1 VAVTADLATFKRW
14 VGAVGA
20 ADDDNLR
27 MALDQAASSVAFVV
41 YPQYLTE
48 DEVQGAIVDQANRW
62 YQRRRSP
69 EGVAGFSEFGVV
81 RVTALDPD
89 IRRKLRPYIDMTKAG
104 VA

>member
-1 VAVTADLATFKRW
+1 VSVTADLATFKRW
-14 VGAVGA
+14 VGAVGT

-27 MALDQAASSVAFVV
+27 MALDQAQSSVAFVV
-41 YPQYLTE
+41 KAEYLAE

-89 IRRKLRPYIDMTKAG
+89 IRRKLRPYIDLTKAG